1 MAMQPFIF
9 DANTST
15 PQELARK
22 RALVAQIMG
31 TGRAPR
37 TIGEGLSALGDGIV
51 ANVLGRRADA
61 AEKAGTEGA
70 NSLYDSIV
78 SGITNGTP
86 ISANTVPMADAGG
99 EVSATAPGGS
109 IDMTGNDVYSSFI
122 DAAKS
127 GVTLDDG
134 TNLALTNPY
143 GLAALAATGKAESG
157 FDPGNVNRTWSDPSE
172 SGQAGT
178 AGGILSW
185 RGPRYQAL
193 AATGDLS
200 PAGQAKFF
208 LQEDPALVA
217 ALNNAKS
224 TEEAI
229 GLMNNAWKFAGY
241 NRPGGEAAR
250 RLAAA
255 QGFLPS
261 FQGGGEVASVDP
273 QQSFNAIMPEA
284 TGGVSLSDEV
294 ADFRNTPEFMQA
306 YPGGYTQQ
314 PLSDQQFNDRFGGDP
329 SQAAAYAATTP
340 QTGGQ
345 QAITRQAQQRQQL
358 PQMEVA
364 QATSQQDMLGGLSVQ
379 QLMQAASNPW
389 LNENQRSVVNM
400 LLQQKMQGMDPS
412 RQLDMDYKRAQI
424 DAMNRKA
431 QGLDNDETFFGNP
444 VPIQNQDGTISYGQ
458 IGNKGTFRPIQL
470 GEGQSF
476 APPTKTI
483 DTGTETILVDQAGN
497 VISRTL
503 KQNREEASQ
512 KAIGTAE
519 GQSQAETQSEY
530 NSITSKMPGLYQV
543 VDRLSSLADKAT
555 YTTGGQMLDWGM
567 KELGMDPRE
576 AAVARAEYMVIVD
589 NQILPLLRDTFGAQF
604 TAEEGLRLAK
614 TLGDPD
620 KSPTE
625 KHALLRAFIEQ
636 KERDIQG
643 LSTRLGR
650 NQGGAAIKG
659 GRSPVSIGGYTIEQV
674 D

>member
-86 ISANTVPMADAGG
+86 ISSGAIPMTGAAG

-109 IDMTGNDVYSSFI
+109 IDMTGNDVYSGFM
-122 DAAKS
+122 DTVKGG
-127 GVTLDDG
+127 GV
-134 TNLALTNPY
+134 TNPY
-143 GLAALAATGKAESG
+143 ALAAIAATGKAESG
-157 FDPGNVNRTWSDPSE
+157 FDPKNAMRTWSDPSE

-178 AGGILSW
+178 AGGIMSW

-200 PAGQAKFF
+200 PAGQARFF
-208 LQEDPALVA
+208 LNENPQLIQQ
-217 ALNNAKS
+217 LQNAKS
-224 TEEAI
+224 VEEAQS
-229 GLMNNAWKFAGY
+229 LMNNAWKFAGY

-250 RLAAA
+250 RLSAA
-255 QGFLPS
+255 QGFLPN
-261 FQGGGEVASVDP
+261 FQGGGEVASNDP
-273 QQSFNAIMPEA
+273 QQAFGAILPEA
-284 TGGVSLSDEV
+284 GGASLSDEV
-294 ADFRNTPEFMQA
+294 AEFRGTPEFMQA

-314 PLSDQQFNDRFGGDP
+314 PLSDQQFNERFGGGE
-329 SQAAAYAATTP
+329 AMATP
-340 QTGGQ
+340 FADAGQQPISQ
-345 QAITRQAQQRQQL
+345 QAIQQQTQQANPAQ
-358 PQMEVA
+358 VA
-364 QATSQQDMLGGLSVQ
+364 QATPQQDMLGGLSIQ

-389 LNENQRSVVNM
+389 LNENQRAVVNM

-412 RQLDMDYKRAQI
+412 RQLDIDYKRAQI

-444 VPIQNQDGTISYGQ
+444 VPIQNKDGTISYGQ

-519 GQSQAETQSEY
+519 GKSQAETQSEY

-543 VDRLSSLADKAT
+543 VDRLSGLADKAT

-576 AAVARAEYMVIVD
+576 AAVARAEYTAIVD

>member
-86 ISANTVPMADAGG
+86 ISSGAIPMTGAAG
-99 EVSATAPGGS
+99 EVSASSPGGS
-109 IDMTGNDVYSSFI
+109 SYR
-122 DAAKS
+122 DAIAGIESAGS
-127 GVTLDDG
+127 GDYAAVGPTHSKLG
-134 TNLALTNPY
+134 RAL
-143 GLAALAATGKAESG
+143 G
-157 FDPGNVNRTWSDPSE
+157 
-172 SGQAGT
+172 
-178 AGGILSW
+178 
-185 RGPRYQAL
+185 RYQIMEANIGPWSREAL
-193 AATGDLS
+193 GREVTPDEFMANPQLQDAIFDHRFGQYVDKYGPEGAAQAWFGGPGGVGKTNRKDVLGTS
-200 PAGQAKFF
+200 IGGYGQKFMKA
-208 LQEDPALVA
+208 LGPEGGQEVA
-217 ALNNAKS
+217 AAS
-224 TEEAI
+224 PEEAFSAVMPE
-229 GLMNNAWKFAGY
+229 L
-241 NRPGGEAAR
+241 
-250 RLAAA
+250 
-255 QGFLPS
+255 
-261 FQGGGEVASVDP
+261 GGGS
-273 QQSFNAIMPEA
+273 
-284 TGGVSLSDEV
+284 SLSDEV
-294 ADFRNTPEFMQA
+294 SAFQQTPEYAAQF
-306 YPGGYTQQ
+306 PGMSQ
-314 PLSDQQFNDRFGGDP
+314 QQFDDRFGGVMPAQTAQGRDGLA
-329 SQAAAYAATTP
+329 SALAASNTP

-345 QAITRQAQQRQQL
+345 QAITQQTQQRQQL

-364 QATSQQDMLGGLSVQ
+364 QVTPQQDMLGGLSVQ

-389 LNENQRSVVNM
+389 LNENQRAVVNM

-412 RQLDMDYKRAQI
+412 HQLDMDYKRAQI

-444 VPIQNQDGTISYGQ
+444 VPIQNKDGTISYGQ

-519 GQSQAETQSEY
+519 GKSQAETQSEY

-543 VDRLSSLADKAT
+543 VDRLSDLADKAT
-555 YTTGGQMLDWGM
+555 YTTGGKLLDWGM

-576 AAVARAEYMVIVD
+576 AAVARAEYTAIVD

-604 TAEEGLRLAK
+604 TNEEGLRLAR
-614 TLGDPD
+614 TLGDAD

-625 KHALLRAFIEQ
+625 KQALLRAFIEQ

-643 LSTRLGR
+643 LATRIGG